1 MKCKSQLARRL
12 DWSVAGVGGP
22 GRSVYQI
29 IIADSSVA
37 GGANV
42 FPLTLALN
50 SGRFHVRKQSARH
63 VPPTHT
69 ADFPGRTLAVGE
81 KKKKKTLSN
90 WSRLYICDPELSPW
104 IMRWGL
110 HSLTQPDTG

>member
-1 MKCKSQLARRL
+1 M
-12 DWSVAGVGGP
+12 AGVGGP

-81 KKKKKTLSN
+81 KKKKKPSQTEVVFTFVTLS
-90 WSRLYICDPELSPW
+90 SLLELCVEVYIV
-104 IMRWGL
+104 
-110 HSLTQPDTG
+110 